1 MDIAP
6 QTVFIELINFE
17 TWEVPNFLSSSI
29 IIIRLGNFHPALW
42 VVGSKLVVAQCHGV
56 YPWFIL
62 KYACLNKCT
71 KIQSICSL
79 KKSENDLRDLDN
91 YSKHYV
97 YQKGY
102 GYGN

>member
-42 VVGSKLVVAQCHGV
+42 VVMGSKLVVAQCHGV

-62 KYACLNKCT
+62 KYACLNKY
-71 KIQSICSL
+71 IQKYNLSVL
-79 KKSENDLRDLDN
+79 
-91 YSKHYV
+91 
-97 YQKGY
+97 
-102 GYGN
+102 

>member
-17 TWEVPNFLSSSI
+17 TWEVPNFLSSNI

-42 VVGSKLVVAQCHGV
+42 VVMGSKLVVAQCHGV

-62 KYACLNKCT
+62 KYACLNKQIYKNT
-71 KIQSICSL
+71 ISL
-79 KKSENDLRDLDN
+79 F
-91 YSKHYV
+91 SKEE
-97 YQKGY
+97 
-102 GYGN
+102 